1 MLNETPNSALETV
14 QRAGESGGLSTRGS
28 SLKLRPGVEKCP
40 VPFWD
45 GYANETA
52 LRALLLQEINT
63 AGSQVAFANK
73 IGASN
78 ALISKTIA
86 GKMPIGAVIANGL
99 GYTAHT
105 VFRKIRG

>member
-14 QRAGESGGLSTRGS
+14 QRAGESGGLSTHGS

-52 LRALLLQEINT
+52 LMAALLTEIKH
-63 AGSQVAFANK
+63 AGSPALFAKK
-73 IGASN
+73 IGVSR
-78 ALISKTIA
+78 ALISLTVSK
-86 GKMPIGAVIANGL
+86 KLPIGPAVANGL

>member
-1 MLNETPNSALETV
+1 MNTPNSALETV
-14 QRAGESGGLSTRGS
+14 QRAGADGGSSILGS

-45 GYANETA
+45 GYANETS
-52 LRALLLQEINT
+52 LRALLLQEIND